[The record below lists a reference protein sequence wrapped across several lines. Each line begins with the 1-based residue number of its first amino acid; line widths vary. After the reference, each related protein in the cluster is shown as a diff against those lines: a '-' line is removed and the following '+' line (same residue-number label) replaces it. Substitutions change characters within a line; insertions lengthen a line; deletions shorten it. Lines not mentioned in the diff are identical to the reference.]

1 MAATMDEMPS
11 WALNGYTLNEA
22 RKAQIEELKM
32 EAKKEYEKQWGAC
45 LYKKD
50 TKLFHKIYF
59 ALLEYT
65 NKKYKINP
73 KVQIYKQHGINTYEI
88 NDIITKFWTERESI
102 VKGFCQI
109 NPFTFTKEELSL
121 ASDFQKGICSMFILA
136 KFQKEYTA
144 SLTED
149 KIYMVK
155 GINDNLDN
163 MFSLEE
169 IPKVVITSII
179 PFNNVLVFDGI
190 FQAMNIS
197 LGNNFAKMIKEKY
210 SKLTKYYYLWENHY
224 GKRNRRIHFIY
235 LVGMKGYF
243 LLEG

>member
-1 MAATMDEMPS
+1 
-11 WALNGYTLNEA
+11 
-22 RKAQIEELKM
+22 
-32 EAKKEYEKQWGAC
+32 
-45 LYKKD
+45 
-50 TKLFHKIYF
+50 
-59 ALLEYT
+59 
-65 NKKYKINP
+65 
-73 KVQIYKQHGINTYEI
+73 
-88 NDIITKFWTERESI
+88 
-102 VKGFCQI
+102 
-109 NPFTFTKEELSL
+109 
-121 ASDFQKGICSMFILA
+121 MFILA
-136 KFQKEYTA
+136 KFEKEYTA

-210 SKLTKYYYLWENHY
+210 SKLTKYYYL
-224 GKRNRRIHFIY
+224 
-235 LVGMKGYF
+235 
-243 LLEG
+243 